1 MDEEG
6 ESPLGNGFGY
16 PTEDLS
22 VELTH
27 SHLTSQ
33 VTPWLQTWRLPG
45 SKGPVFTQVQ
55 EPLHPLTSSSRA

>member
-1 MDEEG
+1 MELLGRKWNGAETARSWRVPNMDEEG

-27 SHLTSQ
+27 SHLTSKYRESGQ
-33 VTPWLQTWRLPG
+33 NG
-45 SKGPVFTQVQ
+45 K
-55 EPLHPLTSSSRA
+55 EC